1 MKLALDAMGGDHA
14 PAEVVR
20 GGIEYAR
27 TAPEDVVLMVGIP
40 EKVQPLLAGAPPN
53 VKLIPCTQV
62 IEMGEHPAK
71 ALKEKRDSSIALCVG
86 MCVKGMADAFIG
98 AGNTGACVGGS
109 LFLMGHLPGVLKAG
123 IATPLPMR
131 GGECTVI
138 DAGANIVPK
147 PQHLLQYAL
156 MGAIYAKV
164 RGIAEPRVGILN
176 IGEEDDKGTEL
187 VQQARDLIRKTD
199 LKYVGFVE
207 PTAIAEG
214 AADVV
219 VADGFAGNI
228 LLKAFE
234 GMGELLLQHFEKS
247 GVGGDAF
254 AAAMKEGRRIGDFAS
269 YGGAPLLGTKGVTM
283 IAHGRS
289 NATAIAN
296 ALRRG
301 SACAREK
308 IVEKIAAEIQKYPMS
323 A

>member
-20 GGIEYAR
+20 GAVEYAR
-27 TAPEDVVLMVGIP
+27 TATDDVVLLVGIA

-53 VKLIPCTQV
+53 VMLVPCTQV

-71 ALKEKRDSSIALCVG
+71 SLKEKRDSSIVKCVG
-86 MCVKGMADAFIG
+86 MCMAGKADAFIG

-138 DAGANIVPK
+138 DAGANIAPK
-147 PQHLLQYAL
+147 PQHMLQYAL

-187 VQQARDLIRKTD
+187 VQQSRDLIKKTD
-199 LKYVGFVE
+199 LRYVGFLE

-214 AADVV
+214 AADVI
-219 VADGFAGNI
+219 VADGFSGNI

-234 GMGELLLQHFEKS
+234 GMGELLLQHYEKS
-247 GVGGDAF
+247 GLTGDLFEKTSKRAREF
-254 AAAMKEGRRIGDFAS
+254 ADFES
-269 YGGAPLLGTKGVTM
+269 YGGAPLLGTKGVTI

-289 NATAIAN
+289 NATAIKN
-296 ALRRG
+296 ALARG

-308 IVEKIAAEIQKYPMS
+308 IVDKIAAEILKYPMS

>member
-20 GGIEYAR
+20 GAVEYAR
-27 TAPEDVVLMVGIP
+27 TAPEDVVLLVGIAD
-40 EKVQPLLAGAPPN
+40 KVQPLLAGAPPN
-53 VKLIPCTQV
+53 VMLIPCTQV

-71 ALKEKRDSSIALCVG
+71 SLKEKRDSSIVKSLG
-86 MCVKGMADAFIG
+86 MCMQGKADAFIS

-109 LFLMGHLPGVLKAG
+109 LFLLGHLPGVLKAG
-123 IATPLPMR
+123 IATPIPMR

-147 PQHLLQYAL
+147 PQHMLQYAL
-156 MGAIYAKV
+156 MGSIYAKV
-164 RGIAEPRVGILN
+164 RGIANPRVGILN
-176 IGEEDDKGTEL
+176 IGEEEDKGTEL
-187 VQQARDLIRKTD
+187 VQQARDLVKKTD
-199 LKYVGFVE
+199 VNYVGFVE

-228 LLKAFE
+228 LLKSFE
-234 GMGELLLQHFEKS
+234 GMGELLLQHYEKS
-247 GVGGDAF
+247 GLSGELYEKTAKAARKF
-254 AAAMKEGRRIGDFAS
+254 ADFAS

-289 NATAIAN
+289 RADAIAN
-296 ALRRG
+296 ALRRA

-308 IVEKIAAEIQKYPMS
+308 IVEKIAAEILKYPMS